1 MQSRSIVYHGRW
13 LFSLVI
19 LVLGISV
26 SSPAQS
32 KKQKPEACVLQFNTA
47 TTDYQSLL
55 GGPPQTA
62 GMEAGVIVLAPSKS
76 VGKHSTKNFEEM
88 LVILSGTGKLKIT
101 GGTSLVLKKNVVTY
115 CPPNTEHDV
124 VNTGKTP
131 LRYIYIA
138 AKLGK

>member
-1 MQSRSIVYHGRW
+1 
-13 LFSLVI
+13 
-19 LVLGISV
+19 
-26 SSPAQS
+26 
-32 KKQKPEACVLQFNTA
+32 
-47 TTDYQSLL
+47 
-55 GGPPQTA
+55 
-62 GMEAGVIVLAPSKS
+62 MEAGVIVLAPSKS
-76 VGKHSTKNFEEM
+76 VGKHSTNNFEEM
-88 LVILSGTGKLKIT
+88 LVILSGTGKLNIT

>member
-1 MQSRSIVYHGRW
+1 MRSKANIGQWILW
-13 LFSLVI
+13 LIIITLC
-19 LVLGISV
+19 ISDP
-26 SSPAQS
+26 SAAQS
-32 KKQKPEACVLQFNTA
+32 KKQKPEACVVQFNTTSA
-47 TTDYQSLL
+47 NYQPLL

-62 GMEAGVIVLAPSKS
+62 GMESGVITLAPTKS
-76 VGKHSTKNFEEM
+76 VGKHSTKNYEEM

-124 VNTGKTP
+124 INTGKTP
-131 LRYIYIA
+131 LRYIYVA